1 MVHIIETDMKV
12 KIPGAGTLYA
22 FQLVKTEDYPSIGIF
37 FSENGVNVDRNN
49 LVLTTEYN
57 STFEIIQTVGFKKDS
72 DDYVAAIRFEDG
84 DIIQD

>member
-1 MVHIIETDMKV
+1 M
-12 KIPGAGTLYA
+12 YA

-57 STFEIIQTVGFKKDS
+57 STFEIIQTVGFKKGS
-72 DDYVAAIRFEDG
+72 DDYVVAIRFEDG

>member
-1 MVHIIETDMKV
+1 M
-12 KIPGAGTLYA
+12 YA

-37 FSENGVNVDRNN
+37 FSENGVNVDWNN

>member
-1 MVHIIETDMKV
+1 M
-12 KIPGAGTLYA
+12 
-22 FQLVKTEDYPSIGIF
+22 KTEDYPSIGIF

-57 STFEIIQTVGFKKDS
+57 STFEIIQTVGFKKGS

>member
-1 MVHIIETDMKV
+1 M
-12 KIPGAGTLYA
+12 
-22 FQLVKTEDYPSIGIF
+22 KTEDYPSIGIF

-57 STFEIIQTVGFKKDS
+57 STFEIIQTVGFKKGS
-72 DDYVAAIRFEDG
+72 DDYVVAIRFEDG